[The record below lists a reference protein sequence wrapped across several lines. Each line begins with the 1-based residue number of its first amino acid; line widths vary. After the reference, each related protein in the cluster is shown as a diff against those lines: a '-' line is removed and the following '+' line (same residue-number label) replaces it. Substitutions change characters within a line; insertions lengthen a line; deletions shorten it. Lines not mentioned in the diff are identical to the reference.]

1 MRYLIAMVFLTALF
15 NAPVKSL
22 IDSMVM
28 DKLDENDRSQYG
40 KLRLYGQLGFG
51 LGSSAVGTWIS
62 KLSESSKSVVSAP
75 TQELLAKNAMDVVVE
90 VGASA
95 AASEEITKTALELM
109 SDWLSSILKDIS
121 TIRGYK
127 LAFLAYAFLSI
138 PTFVCM
144 RAFQQFETVENE
156 EGVVDERKEKE
167 EMLPRPSVLQGINL
181 LLHNNDAILFFF
193 LVFVVG
199 TTSGII
205 ENFAYVRI
213 REVGGTGKEMGMCR
227 LVSSLSGAP
236 MFWFSGS
243 LTERFGADRVL
254 VFSLLSYVV
263 RFLFYALMKHPY
275 HALPAESLRGVT
287 FAAFWSTGTV
297 FAHKI
302 SPPGMSA
309 TMVSLVMLQWII
321 LKDFSLTKILCYIN
335 SKLMFM
341 NAMYGGLGQSIGAI
355 IGGKLQSRVGTVN
368 TFLYSAM
375 TDFFFVICVTMYLSL
390 RKDSNFRNPKPILPP
405 KALQ

>member
-1 MRYLIAMVFLTALF
+1 MVFLTALF

-28 DKLDENDRSQYG
+28 DKLDESDRGQYG

-62 KLSESSKSVVSAP
+62 KLSESSKSSTPAP
-75 TQELLAKNAMDVVVE
+75 SKEVLAKNAMNVVVE
-90 VGASA
+90 ASASA
-95 AASEEITKTALELM
+95 AASEEITRTALELI
-109 SDWLSSILKDIS
+109 SDWVSSMLRDLSS
-121 TIRGYK
+121 IRGYK

-138 PTFVCM
+138 PTFFCM
-144 RAFQQFETVENE
+144 RAFQQFETVEQE
-156 EGVVDERKEKE
+156 SGAVEKSEEKE
-167 EMLPRPSVLQGINL
+167 EIAPRTGVLEGINM

-213 REVGGTGKEMGMCR
+213 REVGGTGKEMGICR

-236 MFWFSGS
+236 MFWFSGT

-254 VFSLLSYVV
+254 VLSLLSYVL
-263 RFLFYALMKHPY
+263 RFLFYALMRHPY
-275 HALPAESLRGVT
+275 HALPAEALRGVT

-302 SPPGMSA
+302 SPPGMKA
-309 TMVSLVMLQWII
+309 TMVSLNRCNYYV
-321 LKDFSLTKILCYIN
+321 
-335 SKLMFM
+335 
-341 NAMYGGLGQSIGAI
+341 
-355 IGGKLQSRVGTVN
+355 
-368 TFLYSAM
+368 
-375 TDFFFVICVTMYLSL
+375 
-390 RKDSNFRNPKPILPP
+390 LPSYF
-405 KALQ
+405 